1 MNQHIFGAVI
11 FKGIEAPQK
20 RPMGQNLGIRASWG
34 ISIFDWNRAELIT
47 TAYHQD
53 LWGISANVNNIFG
66 LFIVTHYFTNLHLQI
81 FWQFELILHLTIICL
96 FLSNPRL
103 LRAYNIGILNYI
115 FLSKIFLN
123 NHVGVHECL
132 LKSQRKVTGYCASI
146 W

>member
-1 MNQHIFGAVI
+1 MYKHIFGAVI
-11 FKGIEAPQK
+11 FKGIEATQK
-20 RPMGQNLGIRASWG
+20 RPMGQNWESWG

-96 FLSNPRL
+96 FLSNPHL
-103 LRAYNIGILNYI
+103 LRAYNMCILNYI

-123 NHVGVHECL
+123 NHADVHGCL
-132 LKSQRKVTGYCASI
+132 LKSQRKVTVYCASI

>member
-1 MNQHIFGAVI
+1 MLV
-11 FKGIEAPQK
+11 FKLKKWNFRFSTWKEKVTSQP
-20 RPMGQNLGIRASWG
+20 NLSRAKILQLELWG
-34 ISIFDWNRAELIT
+34 SSQLELIT

-66 LFIVTHYFTNLHLQI
+66 IFITHYFTNLHLQI

-96 FLSNPRL
+96 FLSNPHL

-123 NHVGVHECL
+123 NHVGVHGYL